1 MKVFLIQEEMRDGR
15 IELKISGAGINDLK
29 STELQPLTKIFLIE
43 NKKAPKM
50 LSKLC

>member
-1 MKVFLIQEEMRDGR
+1 MGEGG

-29 STELQPLTKIFLIE
+29 STELQPLAKIFLIE

-50 LSKLC
+50 LSF